1 MADFN
6 KVAKKWQKKW
16 EEKGIFKVREDS
28 KKKKFYCLEMYPYP
42 SATLHMGHLRNYS
55 IGDCLARYKRMKGF
69 NVLYPMGYDAFGL
82 PAENA
87 AIKSKI
93 DPEKWTM
100 DNIKAIKKQQQSMG
114 LSYDW
119 SRQIQSCTED
129 YYKWNQ
135 WIFLKFFEKGL
146 TYKKESNVNWCDDCN
161 TVLANE
167 QVHDGKCW
175 RCGNEI
181 YEKELEQ
188 WFFKITKYADELLND
203 LKKLEHWPEKV
214 KIMQENWI
222 GKKEWI
228 DIDYEI
234 EGTGKKVTV
243 STTRPDTNFGAT
255 FVVVAPEH
263 PILSKENNL
272 IPSKYRKAVD
282 DYTEHTK
289 RKTEEE
295 RVTESD
301 KKTGVF
307 TGLYCV
313 NQLTKKRMPMW
324 VTDFVLMSVGTGIV
338 VGVPGHDR
346 RDFEFAQEFS
356 LPVIRVVVGTDGD
369 RSEITKK
376 EQVQEEHGIMVN
388 SGFLNGLDI
397 HAATKKVM
405 DYIEEKKWGR
415 RTIRYRLR
423 DWLISRQRYWGTPI
437 PIIYCE
443 KCGLVPV
450 SEKDLPVKLPKNVKF
465 TGKGNPLETS
475 KEFVDCKCPKCKGKA
490 RRETDTMDTFVDS
503 SWYFLRYCSPDE
515 KKLPFVKDRVNY
527 WMPVDQYVGGI
538 EHAVMHLLYARFFTK
553 ALRDLGLHKIN
564 EPFSRLLCQGMVIKD
579 GAKMSK
585 SLGNVVDPTDIM
597 NKYGPDTARL
607 FILFAASP
615 EKELEWSD
623 KGVNGVYRFIN
634 KVYDMQKKV
643 SSAKADAKILNKVHR
658 TIKDVEDN
666 IDNFEY
672 HKAIVY
678 LYGYVDYINSYGKIP
693 KEAFEALLLLLSPF
707 TPHLCEELWE
717 KIGNKGLI
725 SSAKW
730 PEFDSRKINEKIE
743 KEEQLVESTVGDIRN
758 ILKLVKAEPKKVY
771 LYVIPNEKKM
781 FLENKNSL
789 EKATSLGFE
798 IYAVNDK
805 EKYDPDGKAKK
816 AKPGKPAIFLE

>member
-515 KKLPFVKDRVNY
+515 KKLPFVKDKVNY